1 MAAGVSFGGRFR
13 LRRTSIRGLMGLT
26 ALVAFSVWLPLEGWP
41 SLRRCLR
48 YREMAA
54 AWERESAATRV
65 IAEAVDR
72 RRVEP
77 PQGGRR
83 PDTPWFYPGLRE
95 LDWTEAQYI
104 EHEQSLSTMYWLKSQ
119 VSSIQADRCRAA
131 SRWPWRDDPDLIE
144 SPRDYGGY
152 GH

>member
-83 PDTPWFYPGLRE
+83 PDTPC
-95 LDWTEAQYI
+95 
-104 EHEQSLSTMYWLKSQ
+104 STRVCASWIGRKPSI
-119 VSSIQADRCRAA
+119 SSM
-131 SRWPWRDDPDLIE
+131 SRV
-144 SPRDYGGY
+144 
-152 GH
+152 